1 MNLFWRQGRRQISGL
16 ERLQWGNRTTFGGLC
31 PVTDHKWR
39 LLALAGAVILV
50 IDTSLLEVI
59 YWAEG
64 RV

>member
-39 LLALAGAVILV
+39 LLVVGGCSDLGNRHLIAGGH
-50 IDTSLLEVI
+50 LL
-59 YWAEG
+59 G
-64 RV
+64 